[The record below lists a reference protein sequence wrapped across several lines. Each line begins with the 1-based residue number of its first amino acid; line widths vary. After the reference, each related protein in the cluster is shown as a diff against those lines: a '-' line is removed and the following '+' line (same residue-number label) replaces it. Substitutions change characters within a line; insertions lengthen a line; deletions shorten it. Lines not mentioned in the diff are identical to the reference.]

1 MISRIFRTTI
11 SLCFF
16 MVPLIAYNQK
26 KPNNFILGSYPAAT
40 PGTSY
45 NIAGFGNDYATG
57 TTYSLNY
64 GRINATTTGL
74 NRVVKLFNVEGE
86 SYTFTKAVAGAKP
99 FGSVIVKRS
108 TADVKVTALFE
119 TGSRTGTTVNLAP
132 DYTGSMEDLINSY
145 VINRGTDNVFINT
158 GGNTTNNIERFD
170 LILTN
175 PVDVSRYNPNTSGFL
190 LMERNGNDI
199 FKVSAITG
207 LTGTTVTALNTPV
220 TVGVAN
226 WGSTAYNFESVV
238 MQQRVTGT
246 TTDANLKPSQNIPQ
260 QNISGVFVTLAQLGL
275 TSGTLYGVSFFGG
288 DVALTNAQL
297 LNIANY
303 PTTTS
308 ETPNAYGI
316 DFMAGGGFFTRA
328 VLIQGTVW
336 NDANNN
342 AIRGAGEN
350 GIANDLWA
358 NLVSPSGVVISSLK
372 VNANGTYTTYVASNS
387 VVTGDYKVILTNS
400 EKYEGVA
407 LSAAD
412 NPLNGYSYT
421 GVNVGGAAN
430 TSNKTGIINLGQI
443 YRPLYDD
450 IADVSGIDFGIRNPA
465 LPITLGTL
473 DATLSGN
480 QLSVNWTT
488 VTEKSNRSFDIEASS
503 DGNHFI
509 KIGTVD
515 SKALNGDSDESLHYE
530 FVMDL
535 EAGSLALV
543 WGSIALACSALFI
556 KRKNKLACLLLITG
570 FATIVSGISC
580 TKQDTIVDG
589 KDARIFIRLKQ
600 INKDGSFEYSKTI
613 QAVKR

>member
-1 MISRIFRTTI
+1 MISTIFRAT
-11 SLCFF
+11 LYLWLFL
-16 MVPLIAYNQK
+16 VPLIAYNQK

-64 GRINATTTGL
+64 GRINTTTTGL
-74 NRVVKLFNVEGE
+74 NRTVKLFSVEGE

-99 FGSVIVKRS
+99 FGSVVVKRS
-108 TADVKVTALFE
+108 TADVKITALFE

-145 VINRGTDNVFINT
+145 VINRGTDNVFVNT

-170 LILTN
+170 LLLAA

-207 LTGTTVTALNTPV
+207 LSGTTVTALNTPV

-238 MQQRVTGT
+238 VQQRVSGAI
-246 TTDANLKPSQNIPQ
+246 TDANLKPSQNITP
-260 QNISGVFVTLAQLGL
+260 QNISGVFVTLAQLGI

-288 DVALTNAQL
+288 DVNLSNTQL
-297 LNIANY
+297 LTISNY
-303 PTTTS
+303 PTNTS
-308 ETPNAYGI
+308 EAGSFGI

-336 NDANNN
+336 NDVNNN

-372 VNANGTYTTYVASNS
+372 VNANGTYTTYIASNS

-400 EKYEGVA
+400 ERYEGVA

-421 GVNVGGAAN
+421 GVNVGGTAN

-473 DATLSGN
+473 GATLSGN

-503 DGNHFI
+503 DGNHFT
-509 KIGTVD
+509 KVGVVN

-530 FVMDL
+530 FVIDL
-535 EAGSLALV
+535 EASSLALA
-543 WGSIALACSALFI
+543 WGSIALACSLLFI
-556 KRKNKLACLLLITG
+556 KRKNKLAGLLLITG
-570 FATIVSGISC
+570 FAALVSGISC
-580 TKQDTIVDG
+580 TKREAIVDE
-589 KDARIFIRLKQ
+589 KDAKIFVRLKQ
-600 INKDGSFEYSKTI
+600 VNKDGTFEYSKI
-613 QAVKR
+613 VQAVKK

>member
-1 MISRIFRTTI
+1 MISTVFRVT
-11 SLCFF
+11 LCLWLFL
-16 MVPLIAYNQK
+16 VPLIAYNQK
-26 KPNNFILGSYPAAT
+26 KPNSFILGSYPAAT

-45 NIAGFGNDYATG
+45 NIAGFGNDYPTG
-57 TTYSLNY
+57 STFSLNY
-64 GRINATTTGL
+64 GKIDATTTGL
-74 NRVVKLFNVEGE
+74 NRIVKLFNVEGE
-86 SYTFTKAVAGAKP
+86 SYTFTKAIPGARP
-99 FGSVIVKRS
+99 FASVFVRRS
-108 TADVKVTALFE
+108 SSDVKTTALFE
-119 TGSRTGTTVNLAP
+119 RGSKAGSTVYLAP
-132 DYTGSMEDLINSY
+132 DYTNSMEDLINSY

-170 LILTN
+170 LILAS

-226 WGSTAYNFESVV
+226 WGSTGYNFESVV
-238 MQQRVTGT
+238 VQQRVSGA
-246 TTDANLKPSQNIPQ
+246 TTDANLKPSQDITQ
-260 QNISGVFVTLAQLGL
+260 QNISGVFVTLAQLGI

-288 DVALTNAQL
+288 DVNLSNTQL
-297 LNIANY
+297 LTISNY
-303 PTTTS
+303 PTNTS
-308 ETPNAYGI
+308 EAGSFGI

-372 VNANGTYTTYVASNS
+372 VNANGTYTTYIASNS

-421 GVNVGGAAN
+421 GVNVGGTAN
-430 TSNKTGIINLGQI
+430 TSNKTGVINLGQI
-443 YRPLYDD
+443 YRPVYDD
-450 IADVSGIDFGIRNPA
+450 IADVSGIDFGIRNA
-465 LPITLGTL
+465 SLPITL
-473 DATLSGN
+473 DAFNASISGN
-480 QLSVNWTT
+480 RLSVKWTT
-488 VTEKSNRSFDIEASS
+488 LMEKSNLHFEVEASA
-503 DGNHFI
+503 DGNQFT
-509 KIGTVD
+509 KIGTVS
-515 SKALNGDSDESLHYE
+515 SKALNGDSDKSLDYE
-530 FVMDL
+530 FILNLDSNHFAFAWGGL
-535 EAGSLALV
+535 AFICSLLWFKRNHRFAGFILLTCTI
-543 WGSIALACSALFI
+543 IAA
-556 KRKNKLACLLLITG
+556 G
-570 FATIVSGISC
+570 VSC
-580 TKQDTIVDG
+580 TKQDAPIDG
-589 KDARIFIRLKQ
+589 TNSKIFIRLKQ
-600 INKDGSFEYSKTI
+600 VNKDSSFEYSKTI